1 MRNALQYLYSWW
13 LYGLLLAVLFAF
25 GAWGMQVMSF
35 NSYSH
40 QAQQIIMREGGL
52 TAEASKQ
59 LADLSYNRFNGRF
72 VTTMYVKNSRN
83 DQGVSIARGP
93 DTDPGA
99 PYKYGT
105 VIHYTIWSRVP
116 LVWSKGNLIGRSY
129 TIQSDR
135 RVGKDTG
142 ASEAGAGGG
151 GAGGA
156 VGNYEV
162 SATAN
167 YTLSETEA
175 KQRWSPSGS
184 KFVTREISGF
194 IIGGPFTDVGVQ
206 NVRVPVAAY
215 AYVDVNGGRACY
227 ELTWNVDSHNRLSV
241 VAGDLV
247 WANSV
252 TTNAPLHMT
261 STMVEQYN
269 AERFAAMTKL

>member
-40 QAQQIIMREGGL
+40 QVQQIIMREGGL
-52 TAEASKQ
+52 TKTASKQ

-72 VTTMYVKNSRN
+72 VTTMYVKNGRD
-83 DQGVSIARGP
+83 DQGLSVAKGP
-93 DTDPGA
+93 DTDPAA

-116 LVWSKGNLIGRSY
+116 LVWSKGNQVGRSY

-135 RVGKDTG
+135 RVGKNTG
-142 ASEAGAGGG
+142 GSEDGAGGG
-151 GAGGA
+151 GAGAG
-156 VGNYEV
+156 YEV

-167 YTLSETEA
+167 YTLSEA
-175 KQRWSPSGS
+175 QAQQRWSSS
-184 KFVTREISGF
+184 RIKEWIST
-194 IIGGPFTDVGVQ
+194 GPYSSVGLRQ
-206 NVRVPVAAY
+206 Y

-227 ELTWNVDSHNRLSV
+227 ELIWQVEGDGDWEIV
-241 VAGDLV
+241 GGDLV

-261 STMVEQYN
+261 PQMIAQYKHELTNNN
-269 AERFAAMTKL
+269 AVNG

>member
-52 TAEASKQ
+52 TKTASKQ
-59 LADLSYNRFNGRF
+59 LADLSYDRFNGRF
-72 VTTMYVKNSRN
+72 VTTMYVKNASD
-83 DQGVSIARGP
+83 DQGLSVAKGP

-116 LVWSKGNLIGRSY
+116 LVWSKGNQVGRSY

-135 RVGKDTG
+135 RVGTG
-142 ASEAGAGGG
+142 EGGTVASGD
-151 GAGGA
+151 
-156 VGNYEV
+156 GNYEV

-167 YTLSETEA
+167 YTLSEA
-175 KQRWSPSGS
+175 QAQQRWSPSRI
-184 KFVTREISGF
+184 KWIH
-194 IIGGPFTDVGVQ
+194 GGPYAIGLGQ
-206 NVRVPVAAY
+206 Y

-227 ELTWNVDSHNRLSV
+227 ELIWQVTGNNDWEIVG
-241 VAGDLV
+241 GDLV

-261 STMVEQYN
+261 SQLIAQYKHELAYGN
-269 AERFAAMTKL
+269 TVNG

>member
-52 TAEASKQ
+52 TKTASKQ
-59 LADLSYNRFNGRF
+59 LADLSYDRFNGRF
-72 VTTMYVKNSRN
+72 VTTMYVKNGSD
-83 DQGVSIARGP
+83 DQGLSVAKGP

-116 LVWSKGNLIGRSY
+116 LVWSKGNQVGRSY

-135 RVGKDTG
+135 RVGTG
-142 ASEAGAGGG
+142 DGGTATSG
-151 GAGGA
+151 D
-156 VGNYEV
+156 GNYEV

-167 YTLSETEA
+167 YTLTEA
-175 KQRWSPSGS
+175 QAQLRWSPWITKVLWG
-184 KFVTREISGF
+184 KN
-194 IIGGPFTDVGVQ
+194 GGVGRGVE
-206 NVRVPVAAY
+206 PY

-227 ELTWNVDSHNRLSV
+227 ELTWNVDDHGRYSV

-261 STMVEQYN
+261 PTMIAQYN
-269 AERFAAMTKL
+269 AKYNHNNAVNG

>member
-52 TAEASKQ
+52 TKTASKQ
-59 LADLSYNRFNGRF
+59 LADLSYDRFNGWF
-72 VTTMYVKNSRN
+72 VTTMYVKNGRD
-83 DQGVSIARGP
+83 DQGLSVAKGP

-116 LVWSKGNLIGRSY
+116 LVWSKGNQVGRSY

-135 RVGKDTG
+135 RVGTG
-142 ASEAGAGGG
+142 DGGTAASGDD
-151 GAGGA
+151 
-156 VGNYEV
+156 NYEV

-167 YTLSETEA
+167 YTLTEA
-175 KQRWSPSGS
+175 QAQQRWSPSS
-184 KFVTREISGF
+184 VKLISG
-194 IIGGPFTDVGVQ
+194 GPYAFGVGQ
-206 NVRVPVAAY
+206 Y

-227 ELTWNVDSHNRLSV
+227 ELIWQVGEDGDWEIV
-241 VAGDLV
+241 GGDLV

-261 STMVEQYN
+261 PQLITQYKHEFAHNN
-269 AERFAAMTKL
+269 AVNG

>member
-52 TAEASKQ
+52 TKTASKQ
-59 LADLSYNRFNGRF
+59 LADLSYDRFNGRF
-72 VTTMYVKNSRN
+72 VTTMYVKNGSD
-83 DQGVSIARGP
+83 DQGLSVAKGP
-93 DTDPGA
+93 DADPGA

-116 LVWSKGNLIGRSY
+116 LVWSQGNQVGRSY
-129 TIQSDR
+129 TLQSDR
-135 RVGKDTG
+135 RVGTG
-142 ASEAGAGGG
+142 EDGTPVSGDD
-151 GAGGA
+151 
-156 VGNYEV
+156 NYEV

-167 YTLSETEA
+167 YTLSEA
-175 KQRWSPSGS
+175 QAQQRWSPSGS
-184 KFVTREISGF
+184 KWFTGYVGHVGSSNITH
-194 IIGGPFTDVGVQ
+194 IGVG
-206 NVRVPVAAY
+206 RDVAAY

-227 ELTWNVDSHNRLSV
+227 ELTWNMDSHGRLSV

-261 STMVEQYN
+261 STMLAQYN
-269 AERFAAMTKL
+269 AEHNHSNAVNG

>member
-59 LADLSYNRFNGRF
+59 LADLSYDRFNGRF
-72 VTTMYVKNSRN
+72 VTTMYVKSSSD
-83 DQGVSIARGP
+83 DQWVSVAKGP
-93 DTDPGA
+93 DVDPGA

-105 VIHYTIWSRVP
+105 VIHYTIWSKIP
-116 LVWSKGNLIGRSY
+116 LVWSKGNLVGRSY

-135 RVGKDTG
+135 RVGTG
-142 ASEAGAGGG
+142 DGGTATG
-151 GAGGA
+151 GD
-156 VGNYEV
+156 GNYEV

-167 YTLSETEA
+167 YTLSEA
-175 KQRWSPSGS
+175 QAQQRWSSSRINWHSTGRYS
-184 KFVTREISGF
+184 S
-194 IIGGPFTDVGVQ
+194 VGLRQ
-206 NVRVPVAAY
+206 Y
-215 AYVDVNGGRACY
+215 AYVNVNGGRACY
-227 ELTWNVDSHNRLSV
+227 ELIWQMENNDWEIVG
-241 VAGDLV
+241 GDLV

-252 TTNAPLHMT
+252 MTNAPLHMT
-261 STMVEQYN
+261 PQIIAQWKHELAHELGYN
-269 AERFAAMTKL
+269 NTVNG

>member
-52 TAEASKQ
+52 TKTASKQ
-59 LADLSYNRFNGRF
+59 LADLSYDRFNGRF
-72 VTTMYVKNSRN
+72 VTTMYVKDGRD
-83 DQGVSIARGP
+83 DQGLSIAKGP

-116 LVWSKGNLIGRSY
+116 LVWSKGNQIGRSY

-135 RVGKDTG
+135 RVGTG
-142 ASEAGAGGG
+142 DGGTATG
-151 GAGGA
+151 GD
-156 VGNYEV
+156 GNYEV

-167 YTLSETEA
+167 YTLSEA
-175 KQRWSPSGS
+175 QAQQRWPPYIDNVIWG
-184 KFVTREISGF
+184 EN
-194 IIGGPFTDVGVQ
+194 GGVGL
-206 NVRVPVAAY
+206 PASAY

-227 ELTWNVDSHNRLSV
+227 ELTWNVDDHGRLSV

-261 STMVEQYN
+261 PTMIAQYN
-269 AERFAAMTKL
+269 AKYNQNNAVNG

>member
-40 QAQQIIMREGGL
+40 QAQQIIRREGGL
-52 TAEASKQ
+52 TKTASDQ

-72 VTTMYVKNSRN
+72 VTTMYVKNGSD
-83 DQGVSIARGP
+83 DQGLSVAKGP

-116 LVWSKGNLIGRSY
+116 LVWSKGNQVGRSY

-135 RVGKDTG
+135 RVGTG
-142 ASEAGAGGG
+142 DGGTAMG
-151 GAGGA
+151 GD
-156 VGNYEV
+156 GNYEV

-167 YTLSETEA
+167 YTLTEA
-175 KQRWSPSGS
+175 QARRRWPWL
-184 KFVTREISGF
+184 I
-194 IIGGPFTDVGVQ
+194 
-206 NVRVPVAAY
+206 NVVRGAAYPY

-227 ELTWNVDSHNRLSV
+227 ELAWEVDDHGRYNV
-241 VAGDLV
+241 VAGELV

-261 STMVEQYN
+261 PTMIAQYN
-269 AERFAAMTKL
+269 AKYNQNNTVNG

>member
-59 LADLSYNRFNGRF
+59 LADLSYDRFNGRF
-72 VTTMYVKNSRN
+72 VTTMYVKSASD
-83 DQGVSIARGP
+83 DQWVSVAKGP
-93 DTDPGA
+93 AIDPGA

-105 VIHYTIWSRVP
+105 VIHYTIWSKIP
-116 LVWSKGNLIGRSY
+116 LVWSKGNLVGRSY

-135 RVGKDTG
+135 RVGTSAD
-142 ASEAGAGGG
+142 GAGGG
-151 GAGGA
+151 GTGGAGG
-156 VGNYEV
+156 YEV

-167 YTLSETEA
+167 YTLNEVQA
-175 KQRWSPSGS
+175 QQRWSPY
-184 KFVTREISGF
+184 IDH
-194 IIGGPFTDVGVQ
+194 IIWGKNGGVGL
-206 NVRVPVAAY
+206 PASDY

-227 ELTWNVDSHNRLSV
+227 ELTWNIDDHGRPSV

-261 STMVEQYN
+261 SAMIEQYN
-269 AERFAAMTKL
+269 AKYNHNNTVNG

>member
-40 QAQQIIMREGGL
+40 QAQQIIRREGGL
-52 TAEASKQ
+52 TKTASKQ

-72 VTTMYVKNSRN
+72 VTTMYVKSGSD
-83 DQGVSIARGP
+83 DQWVSVAKGP
-93 DTDPGA
+93 AIDPGA

-105 VIHYTIWSRVP
+105 VIHYTIWSKIP
-116 LVWSKGNLIGRSY
+116 LVWSKGNLVGRSY

-135 RVGKDTG
+135 RVGTGNGDT
-142 ASEAGAGGG
+142 ATGGD
-151 GAGGA
+151 
-156 VGNYEV
+156 GNYEV

-167 YTLSETEA
+167 YTLSEA
-175 KQRWSPSGS
+175 QAQQRWSPSGS
-184 KFVTREISGF
+184 KWVTGHVETGYAGHPGSNMTHIGSGKS
-194 IIGGPFTDVGVQ
+194 
-206 NVRVPVAAY
+206 VAAY

-227 ELTWNVDSHNRLSV
+227 ELTWNMDAHLRLSV

-261 STMVEQYN
+261 PTMIAQYN
-269 AERFAAMTKL
+269 AKYNQNNAVNG

>member
-59 LADLSYNRFNGRF
+59 LADLSYDRFNGRF
-72 VTTMYVKNSRN
+72 VTTMYVKSTSD
-83 DQGVSIARGP
+83 DQWVSVAKGP
-93 DTDPGA
+93 AIDPGA

-105 VIHYTIWSRVP
+105 VIHYTIWSKIP
-116 LVWSKGNLIGRSY
+116 LVWSKGNLVGRSY

-135 RVGKDTG
+135 RVGTSADG
-142 ASEAGAGGG
+142 LSGGGTG
-151 GAGGA
+151 GAGG
-156 VGNYEV
+156 YEV

-167 YTLSETEA
+167 YTLSEA
-175 KQRWSPSGS
+175 QAHQRWSSS
-184 KFVTREISGF
+184 RIKKWIST
-194 IIGGPFTDVGVQ
+194 GPYSSVGLRQ
-206 NVRVPVAAY
+206 Y

-227 ELTWNVDSHNRLSV
+227 ELIWQVGEDGDWKIV
-241 VAGDLV
+241 GGDLV

-252 TTNAPLHMT
+252 MTNAPLHMT
-261 STMVEQYN
+261 PTMINQYLT
-269 AERFAAMTKL
+269 RPD

>member
-52 TAEASKQ
+52 TKTASKQ
-59 LADLSYNRFNGRF
+59 LADLSYDRFNGRF
-72 VTTMYVKNSRN
+72 VTTMYVKNGGD
-83 DQGVSIARGP
+83 DQGLSVAKGP

-116 LVWSKGNLIGRSY
+116 LVWSKGNQVGRSY

-135 RVGKDTG
+135 RVGTG
-142 ASEAGAGGG
+142 DG
-151 GAGGA
+151 GAATGGD
-156 VGNYEV
+156 GNYEV
-162 SATAN
+162 SATVN
-167 YTLSETEA
+167 YTLSEA
-175 KQRWSPSGS
+175 QAQQRWSPTGS
-184 KFVTREISGF
+184 KWVTGHAETGY
-194 IIGGPFTDVGVQ
+194 V
-206 NVRVPVAAY
+206 VPVGGSNMTHIGVGRDVPAY

-227 ELTWNVDSHNRLSV
+227 ELTWNMDSHGRLSV

-252 TTNAPLHMT
+252 TTNAPLHIPLHMT
-261 STMVEQYN
+261 SATIAQ
-269 AERFAAMTKL
+269 